1 EVLPDA
7 RDVFDSS
14 IFGFLR
20 AYITASDR
28 FCIPTV
34 LVAAQRLTLVV
45 AQLRVGGNRHFL
57 ARPACLSLTTSR
69 ADTISNPD

>member
-1 EVLPDA
+1 VLPDA

-14 IFGFLR
+14 IFGFPR

-34 LVAAQRLTLVV
+34 LVAAQRLTLKYCSP
-45 AQLRVGGNRHFL
+45 REF
-57 ARPACLSLTTSR
+57 RPRATSPTE
-69 ADTISNPD
+69 A

>member
-1 EVLPDA
+1 RKGDLAHFAGKFSMTASAVERNDHEVLPDA

-14 IFGFLR
+14 IFGFPC

-34 LVAAQRLTLVV
+34 LVAAQRLTLI
-45 AQLRVGGNRHFL
+45 
-57 ARPACLSLTTSR
+57 TE
-69 ADTISNPD
+69 

>member
-1 EVLPDA
+1 VLPDA

-14 IFGFLR
+14 IFGFPR

-34 LVAAQRLTLVV
+34 LVAAQRLTLTVYV
-45 AQLRVGGNRHFL
+45 IRSAGGASRPFL
-57 ARPACLSLTTSR
+57 SCASCQ
-69 ADTISNPD
+69 

>member
-1 EVLPDA
+1 VLPDA

-34 LVAAQRLTLVV
+34 LVAAQRLTLIVTW
-45 AQLRVGGNRHFL
+45 RTRSE
-57 ARPACLSLTTSR
+57 ARGTPRKNCGPRFR
-69 ADTISNPD
+69 A